1 MYFVFII
8 RSCSYYCSGKGLKY
22 LLKLGPKFNSVLFLT
37 SIVFGVTNADL
48 AVFIRIIVLTFDTNI
63 MFMFLAGNVT
73 KWDPSR
79 FFPALV
85 TKATSNIG
93 YNNLLLS

>member
-22 LLKLGPKFNSVLFLT
+22 LLKLGPKFNFVLFFT

-48 AVFIRIIVLTFDTNI
+48 AVLIRTIVSKFDTNTL
-63 MFMFLAGNVT
+63 FLFLAGNVT

-85 TKATSNIG
+85 TKPTSNIG
-93 YNNLLLS
+93 YNNLVLS

>member
-1 MYFVFII
+1 M
-8 RSCSYYCSGKGLKY
+8 
-22 LLKLGPKFNSVLFLT
+22 
-37 SIVFGVTNADL
+37 FGVTNADL
-48 AVFIRIIVLTFDTNI
+48 AVLIRTIALTFDTNI

-73 KWDPSR
+73 KWDPRR

-93 YNNLLLS
+93 YNNLVLS